1 MSTPRDFNRPNL
13 SKNQN
18 PSDEKP
24 TQAMKSQPKRHR
36 RETRPAIAK
45 RYKMDGGCL

>member
-1 MSTPRDFNRPNL
+1 MSTPRDFHRPNL
-13 SKNQN
+13 SKNQ
-18 PSDEKP
+18 
-24 TQAMKSQPKRHR
+24 TQATKSQPKRHR

>member
-1 MSTPRDFNRPNL
+1 MTTPRDFHRPNL

-24 TQAMKSQPKRHR
+24 TQAP
-36 RETRPAIAK
+36 PP
-45 RYKMDGGCL
+45 